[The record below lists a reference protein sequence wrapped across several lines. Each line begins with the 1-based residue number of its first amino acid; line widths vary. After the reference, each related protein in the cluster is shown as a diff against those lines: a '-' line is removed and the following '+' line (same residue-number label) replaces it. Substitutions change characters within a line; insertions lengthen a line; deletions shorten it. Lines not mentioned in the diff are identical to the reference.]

1 MTSLKRAIGPGQM
14 MLYGVGSMMG
24 AGIYGLVGK
33 AAGVLGSA
41 MWMAFLV
48 AMAAALLT
56 GLSYASI
63 ASRYP
68 KAAGAAYATH
78 RAYGRPWLSYV
89 VGLAVVASGIAS
101 SATQSKVVAL
111 NLNSLLGWHTGLSVA
126 GVPLE
131 IILLAVGFLMLVGG
145 IVYRGISESLWA
157 NTICTLIEAG
167 GLILVIAVGFR
178 FWGDTDL
185 TQLPVTPANPDGA
198 LTGALL
204 LQGAVL
210 TFFSF
215 LGFEDM
221 LNVSE
226 EVKTPERNMPIAMI
240 GAMLIVSVIYLAVSV
255 TAVSIVPWQ
264 ELAQAP
270 APLRAVI
277 ERAAPWFPAI
287 GFTFITIAAVAN
299 TALVNTVMGSRML
312 YGLSR
317 QGLLPAALGKVHGR
331 RRTPHVAILVLFV
344 IIALLQFTGDITQL
358 AGATVLLLLIVFT
371 IVNSALVVLK
381 RRDGDMPG
389 RFNAPVI
396 VPVLGAAVC
405 LVMIGGQLV
414 QSDWRGPAIAIGMI
428 AAILVAYLFSPQRGQ
443 AIPDA

>member
-89 VGLAVVASGIAS
+89 VGLAVVAPGIAS

-167 GLILVIAVGFR
+167 GLIRVGYGGITVLDLAGLAGF
-178 FWGDTDL
+178 GDTQD
-185 TQLPVTPANPDGA
+185 A
-198 LTGALL
+198 
-204 LQGAVL
+204 
-210 TFFSF
+210 S
-215 LGFEDM
+215 
-221 LNVSE
+221 
-226 EVKTPERNMPIAMI
+226 
-240 GAMLIVSVIYLAVSV
+240 
-255 TAVSIVPWQ
+255 
-264 ELAQAP
+264 
-270 APLRAVI
+270 
-277 ERAAPWFPAI
+277 
-287 GFTFITIAAVAN
+287 
-299 TALVNTVMGSRML
+299 SR
-312 YGLSR
+312 
-317 QGLLPAALGKVHGR
+317 
-331 RRTPHVAILVLFV
+331 
-344 IIALLQFTGDITQL
+344 
-358 AGATVLLLLIVFT
+358 
-371 IVNSALVVLK
+371 
-381 RRDGDMPG
+381 PG
-389 RFNAPVI
+389 P
-396 VPVLGAAVC
+396 
-405 LVMIGGQLV
+405 
-414 QSDWRGPAIAIGMI
+414 
-428 AAILVAYLFSPQRGQ
+428 
-443 AIPDA
+443 

>member
-226 EVKTPERNMPIAMI
+226 EVKKPERNMPIAMI

-344 IIALLQFTGDITQL
+344 IIALLQFAGDITQL

-405 LVMIGGQLV
+405 LVMIGGQLM

-443 AIPDA
+443 AIPEA